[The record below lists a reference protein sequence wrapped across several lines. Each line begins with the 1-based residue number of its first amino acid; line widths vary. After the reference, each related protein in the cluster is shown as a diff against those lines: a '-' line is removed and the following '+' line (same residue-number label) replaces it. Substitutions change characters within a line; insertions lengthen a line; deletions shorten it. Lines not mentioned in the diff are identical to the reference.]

1 MANVLD
7 NKFKEIAGQIKD
19 AVVDF
24 TTLEVTTLT
33 GDVTQ
38 IIKSDNK
45 KTKID
50 VTDIL
55 GKIKGSAK
63 GKVSLVAFTQI
74 NFDQDTINF
83 IKSDLAEDEL
93 KLFKIHQASVAAAHD
108 GRNGFLSFLQKLISC
123 IFGGN

>member
-1 MANVLD
+1 MAKNALD
-7 NKFKEIAGQIKD
+7 DKFKQIAGQIKD

-38 IIKSDNK
+38 IIKSSSGSK
-45 KTKID
+45 AKID
-50 VTDIL
+50 VSDIL
-55 GKIKGSAK
+55 GKLKGSSR

-83 IKSDLAEDEL
+83 IKSDLGEDEIQ
-93 KLFKIHQASVAAAHD
+93 LFKIHQEAVASAHS
-108 GRNGFLSFLQKLISC
+108 GRNGFLSFLQKALV
-123 IFGGN
+123 

>member
-1 MANVLD
+1 MAKNALD
-7 NKFKEIAGQIKD
+7 DKFKEIATQIKD

-38 IIKSDNK
+38 IIKSDSSK
-45 KTKID
+45 KTRID
-50 VTDIL
+50 VSDIL
-55 GKIKGSAK
+55 GKLKGNAR

-83 IKSDLAEDEL
+83 IKSDLGEEEIR
-93 KLFKIHQASVAAAHD
+93 LFKIHQASVAAAHE
-108 GRNGFLSFLQKLISC
+108 GRNGFLSFLQKAIV
-123 IFGGN
+123 